1 MSKYN
6 EVMER
11 VEVTPEMKERIFQA
25 VSHPRAAKAQQK
37 KRRLNRY
44 WVSAIG
50 GVAAAAVIMLA
61 VGLFNDRG
69 TSFGPGTS
77 DSQLVQT
84 IYEKEEFASAEELS
98 EAVGFPVRDIE
109 SVPFKAEETVYRAVS
124 GKYAYIDMTGEG
136 QDVTFVKSEG
146 TEDNSGDYN
155 RYETEKTAAVQDLTM
170 TIKGENDVFHLALLT
185 DGQYSY
191 SILSES
197 GFGEEDMIRLMQD
210 FIKN

>member
-11 VEVTPEMKERIFQA
+11 VEVTPEMKERILQA
-25 VSHPRAAKAQQK
+25 VSHPRAGKAQQK
-37 KRRLNRY
+37 KKRLNRY

-84 IYEKEEFASAEELS
+84 IYEK
-98 EAVGFPVRDIE
+98 
-109 SVPFKAEETVYRAVS
+109 EETVYRAVS

-185 DGQYSY
+185 DGQFSY